1 MNYIPGDYGERCRFD
16 AFCKTVLRNGAR
28 THLRDMARRRKR
40 ETEFSALPLYQMDNI
55 CTVDEYPSDS
65 SMFTACGYVLHIRDE
80 LAACA
85 FAALPEQDQK
95 ILILHCVLELADGK
109 IGRLVGMSRST
120 VQRHR
125 AKALEKLRNRLK
137 CN

>member
-65 SMFTACGYVLHIRDE
+65 SMFTACGYVLSGTN
-80 LAACA
+80 LQPAP
-85 FAALPEQDQK
+85 LPP
-95 ILILHCVLELADGK
+95 C
-109 IGRLVGMSRST
+109 
-120 VQRHR
+120 
-125 AKALEKLRNRLK
+125 RNRIRK
-137 CN
+137 F

>member
-1 MNYIPGDYGERCRFD
+1 M
-16 AFCKTVLRNGAR
+16 
-28 THLRDMARRRKR
+28 
-40 ETEFSALPLYQMDNI
+40 PLYQMDNI

-125 AKALEKLRNRLK
+125 AKALEELRNRLK